1 MYVKVDVD
9 MVSTKCMT
17 NQKVGNKK
25 FWENRAFGIY
35 EKQRKAQI
43 RIACFY
49 GFTGWSFAKDDILW
63 LHNLFIVKLQTQS
76 EGLGADMEKGADAR
90 TLSVKNF
97 EICGNFQI
105 V

>member
-1 MYVKVDVD
+1 

-76 EGLGADMEKGADAR
+76 EGLGVDFTFAMEQ
-90 TLSVKNF
+90 
-97 EICGNFQI
+97 EQQEQEPHPNFQDGM
-105 V
+105 VLEV